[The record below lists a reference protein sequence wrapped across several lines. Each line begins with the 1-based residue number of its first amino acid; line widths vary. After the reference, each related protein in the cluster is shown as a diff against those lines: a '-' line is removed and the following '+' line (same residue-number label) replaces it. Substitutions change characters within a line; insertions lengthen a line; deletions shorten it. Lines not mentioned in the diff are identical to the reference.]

1 MTLAM
6 TIVDRMTH
14 NELENHLRMI
24 EFERRNVWNQYLS
37 MYRRNRS
44 LQDEITRLEQEYQI
58 ETTSEN
64 STEDMYF
71 EECEAEGRKYLE
83 LTVRDLANMN
93 LEEMSEGKLRKQI
106 IIWEKSR
113 RTAWV
118 ELSEVNCENSKLTT
132 RLLQLV
138 EAERQKKNSYAYC
151 GVDATTPVL

>member
-1 MTLAM
+1 M

-37 MYRRNRS
+37 VYQRNLS
-44 LQDEITRLEQEYQI
+44 LQDEITRFEQEYQM
-58 ETTSEN
+58 ETTLEN
-64 STEDMYF
+64 NTEDRYF
-71 EECEAEGRKYLE
+71 DECEAEGRKYLE
-83 LTVRDLANMN
+83 LTVRNLANMN

-106 IIWEKSR
+106 LIWEKSR

-118 ELSEVNCENSKLTT
+118 ELTEVNCENSKLTT
-132 RLLQLV
+132 RLLQLL
-138 EAERQKKNSYAYC
+138 EAERQKKNSYVYC